1 MNGPNDE
8 RRPRL
13 PTGFVAPPPPLRP
26 GGPGPWP
33 GPGAPGVADPV
44 VAHPDGPPRSPA
56 AEPGGEAAADPGRAV
71 PGPGRAAADPGGLP
85 LLPGFREM
93 AVRRMAGERRRMVAE
108 LTARRQAAGLS
119 QTQVAAW
126 MGTSQSSVARIEAGH
141 ADVRATT
148 LERYAAAV
156 GSELSWRLSGDHT
169 PGGT

>member
-1 MNGPNDE
+1 MSGAADQ
-8 RRPRL
+8 RRPGL
-13 PTGFVAPPPPLRP
+13 PTGFVAPPPPRP
-26 GGPGPWP
+26 GGPGA
-33 GPGAPGVADPV
+33 GSTVPGAADPLV
-44 VAHPDGPPRSPA
+44 IHPDGPARDPV
-56 AEPGGEAAADPGRAV
+56 AEPGGGHA
-71 PGPGRAAADPGGLP
+71 PGGPAQGGHAPGGSAANPAALP
-85 LLPGFREM
+85 VLPGFREM
-93 AVRRMAGERRRMVAE
+93 ALRRMAGERRRMVAE

-156 GSELSWRLSGDHT
+156 GSELGWRLSGDLT

>member
-1 MNGPNDE
+1 MNDMNGPPDQQ
-8 RRPRL
+8 RPRL
-13 PTGFVAPPPPLRP
+13 PTGFVASPPPR
-26 GGPGPWP
+26 
-33 GPGAPGVADPV
+33 PGAPGTASIT
-44 VAHPDGPPRSPA
+44 PD
-56 AEPGGEAAADPGRAV
+56 AADPAV
-71 PGPGRAAADPGGLP
+71 IRPAGLP

-169 PGGT
+169 PGGI

>member
-1 MNGPNDE
+1 M
-8 RRPRL
+8 
-13 PTGFVAPPPPLRP
+13 
-26 GGPGPWP
+26 
-33 GPGAPGVADPV
+33 

-56 AEPGGEAAADPGRAV
+56 AEPGGEAAPDPR
-71 PGPGRAAADPGGLP
+71 RAAPDPDGLPLLP

-169 PGGT
+169 PGGI

>member
-1 MNGPNDE
+1 MNGPADD

-13 PTGFVAPPPPLRP
+13 PTGFVAPLPPLRP
-26 GGPGPWP
+26 RGPGSRP
-33 GPGAPGVADPV
+33 GPGAPDAADPMV
-44 VAHPDGPPRSPA
+44 GYPEGAPRSPA
-56 AEPGGEAAADPGRAV
+56 AEPGGGAAPDPGQ
-71 PGPGRAAADPGGLP
+71 AALDPGGLP

-156 GSELSWRLSGDHT
+156 GSELSWRLSGHHT

>member
-1 MNGPNDE
+1 MNGMNGPNDE
-8 RRPRL
+8 RRLRL
-13 PTGFVAPPPPLRP
+13 PTGFVAPPMRP
-26 GGPGPWP
+26 GGPGARP
-33 GPGAPGVADPV
+33 GPGAPGAADPV
-44 VAHPDGPPRSPA
+44 VARPDGPPWGPA
-56 AEPGGEAAADPGRAV
+56 AEPADRPAAEPAADPGRAV
-71 PGPGRAAADPGGLP
+71 AEPGALP

-93 AVRRMAGERRRMVAE
+93 ALRRMAGERRRMVAE

>member
-1 MNGPNDE
+1 MNGMSGPNDD
-8 RRPRL
+8 RWPRL
-13 PTGFVAPPPPLRP
+13 PTGFVAPPLRP
-26 GGPGPWP
+26 GGPRTRP
-33 GPGAPGVADPV
+33 GPGAPGGADPV
-44 VAHPDGPPRSPA
+44 ARPDGPPWGPA
-56 AEPGGEAAADPGRAV
+56 AEPGGEAGAE
-71 PGPGRAAADPGGLP
+71 PGGLP